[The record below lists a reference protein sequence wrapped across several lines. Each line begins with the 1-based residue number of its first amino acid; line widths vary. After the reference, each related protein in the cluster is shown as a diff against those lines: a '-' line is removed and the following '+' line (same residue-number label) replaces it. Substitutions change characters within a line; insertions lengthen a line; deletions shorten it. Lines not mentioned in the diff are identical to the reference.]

1 MHFEDLNMKKLFESA
16 ALCAAILALTPSLA
30 TAQPKTEEA
39 KTPWTMTGNLNFV
52 SEYRYR
58 GLSQTNSKPAIQGG
72 FDWAHEQGYY
82 FGTWASNVS
91 WLSDAGQSNSLE
103 WDFYGGH
110 KGTVAG
116 LNYDVGALY
125 YWYPG
130 TYTPAQATPSTLEI
144 YGALTWTQY
153 TLKYS
158 HAVTNIFGFADS
170 KSAGYLDATGTFE
183 LGGGLNLVAHL
194 GHQVIP
200 SSSGNSRS
208 KSDCSYSDW
217 KLGVTKDMVGFT
229 FGVAYVD
236 TNARGSV
243 SQCYRNSLDKNLG
256 KSTLVLSAT
265 KNF

>member
-1 MHFEDLNMKKLFESA
+1 MKKLSASA
-16 ALCAAILALTPSLA
+16 ALSVAVLALTPTLA
-30 TAQPKTEEA
+30 TAQTKKEEV
-39 KTPWTMTGNLNFV
+39 KSPWTMTGNLNFV

-58 GLSQTNSKPAIQGG
+58 GISQTNSKPAIQGG
-72 FDWAHEQGYY
+72 YDWAHEQGYY

-91 WLSDAGQSNSLE
+91 WLSDTGQSNSLE
-103 WDFYGGH
+103 WDFYGGY

-130 TYTPAQATPSTLEI
+130 TYTAAQTNPSTLEV

-153 TLKYS
+153 TFKYS
-158 HAVTNIFGFADS
+158 HSLTNTFGFPDS
-170 KSAGYLDATGTFE
+170 KSAGYLDATGNFE
-183 LGGGLNLVAHL
+183 LGGGFNLVAHL
-194 GHQVIP
+194 GRQVIP
-200 SSSGNSRS
+200 SSSGNSRAS
-208 KSDCSYSDW
+208 SDCTYADW
-217 KLGVTKDMVGFT
+217 KLGVTKDLVGFT

-236 TNARGSV
+236 TNAKGNV
-243 SQCYRNSLDKNLG
+243 GQCYRNPLDKNLG